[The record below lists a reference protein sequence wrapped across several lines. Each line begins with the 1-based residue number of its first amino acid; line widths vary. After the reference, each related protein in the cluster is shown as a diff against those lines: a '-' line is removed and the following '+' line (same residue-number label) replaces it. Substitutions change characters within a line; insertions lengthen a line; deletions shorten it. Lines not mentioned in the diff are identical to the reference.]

1 MINFILQIQSNTA
14 SVSVVKENN
23 SILTSFWFWLA
34 IVEFVIILLLLI
46 RLRSR
51 KTNLAF
57 SNAGNDD
64 VKNAK
69 EKNINMDN
77 LMDSINGSRELY
89 KELSRKCHPDK
100 FVNSSEQKIAEVLFQ
115 EISNNQRNFEKLS
128 ELKIRATNEL
138 NINF

>member
-14 SVSVVKENN
+14 SVPIIKN
-23 SILTSFWFWLA
+23 SSTILTSFWFWLA
-34 IVEFVIILLLLI
+34 IVEFVLILLLLI
-46 RLRSR
+46 RIKSK

-57 SNAGNDD
+57 SDAGKDN

-100 FVNSSEQKIAEVLFQ
+100 FINSPKQKIAEDLFQ

-128 ELKIRATNEL
+128 ELKVRATNEL